1 MALFGGGAKSDNPQE
16 LMAKGDF
23 EGAFKIFR
31 KLTKKSPEDFALG
44 LQFGEAL
51 EKKDKR
57 DEAGAEFIRLADLQ
71 ESKGHHSKALA
82 LYRRAEKLIP
92 GRNDLL
98 AKITA
103 SETSGGGAKKTLT
116 ASQKK
121 STDESFDID
130 MSGGGDESPEP
141 EIGDQTLSPA
151 VAAAH
156 VRSELPVAEMDDEI
170 SSEDLPAIPDAVETL
185 DVAEAL
191 PEAEP
196 EPPSPPP
203 PPKPS
208 AAAAKA
214 APTQK
219 MEAVKPPP
227 APAKP
232 NAKITQKTGAV
243 KVPELEPEEIPT
255 LSTDELLA
263 ASEAAEELGTETA
276 EMPVLKGILRE
287 LTPPESQLVLARLKS
302 CDFEAGDTIITEGES
317 GDSMYFIR
325 SGKVKVSTMTPA
337 GLMELG
343 ELQPGDYFGEVTLLK
358 RVNRT
363 ATISAIAMTEVMELH
378 REDLDALRPQIPNL
392 LERLEKGLNRRAME
406 TIAKLQ
412 KHLAKH

>member
-31 KLTKKSPEDFALG
+31 KLTKRTPEDFALG

-98 AKITA
+98 AKISA
-103 SETSGGGAKKTLT
+103 SETSGGASSKTLT
-116 ASQKK
+116 PNQKK
-121 STDESFDID
+121 GTDESFDID
-130 MSGGGDESPEP
+130 MSGGEPPAPEAGA
-141 EIGDQTLSPA
+141 ETLAPA
-151 VAAAH
+151 LAAAS
-156 VRSELPVAEMDDEI
+156 VRDTLPVAEMDDEI
-170 SSEDLPAIPDAVETL
+170 SSEDLPAIPDAVESL
-185 DVAEAL
+185 DGADAL
-191 PEAEP
+191 PQAEQDPEP
-196 EPPSPPP
+196 EPPPT
-203 PPKPS
+203 PPKP
-208 AAAAKA
+208 AAASKA

-219 MEAVKPPP
+219 MESVKPPP
-227 APAKP
+227 APAKT
-232 NAKITQKTGAV
+232 NAKITQKSYAV
-243 KVPELEPEEIPT
+243 TVPPPTEEAEIPVM
-255 LSTDELLA
+255 STEDLLA
-263 ASEAAEELGTETA
+263 ASEAAEDIGVETA

-302 CDFEAGDTIITEGES
+302 CDYESGDTIINEGDP

-325 SGKVKVSTMTPA
+325 SGKVRVSTMTPA

-343 ELQPGDYFGEVTLLK
+343 ELLPGDYFGEVTLLK